1 MKLPNIPTDDLILFG
16 SFGVLA
22 LGSAL
27 VVGASTGEAALSIG
41 VFLMVFGLLAT
52 VTTFLAAGAS
62 E

>member
-1 MKLPNIPTDDLILFG
+1 MKIPNDDLILFG

-27 VVGASTGEAALSIG
+27 VVGASTGQAGLSVG

-52 VTTFLAAGAS
+52 VTTFLAAGAP